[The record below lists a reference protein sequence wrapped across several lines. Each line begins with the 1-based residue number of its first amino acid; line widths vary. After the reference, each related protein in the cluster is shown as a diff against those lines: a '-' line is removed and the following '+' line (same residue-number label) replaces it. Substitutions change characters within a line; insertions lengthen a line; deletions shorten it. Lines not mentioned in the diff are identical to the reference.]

1 MGLKEQLNAGAT
13 VLQRQKV
20 SFGITGNLSQYTGS
34 VDLNRTFIL
43 TDVQSSVPCRV
54 RLYGNASSR
63 NDPTE
68 LARPY
73 ASQSIP
79 ASIALITDIT
89 LTDTT
94 LFNFAPPVFGANL
107 DNPIQTAIYY
117 TVDQTSGSL
126 SGSNTISFTRFTLE
140 DPTVVNL
147 PSVVTRETLLIT
159 SSISTGQSIT
169 GSISTPKTYLLLQ
182 AIPDTSPVRLR
193 LYSDASYL
201 DNPNEI
207 SRTFGVEPVSM
218 SGLIADL
225 YMDVTETSSL
235 TPVILGRNM
244 ETSPISTTYF
254 NLTNDSVASA
264 VNASLIVF
272 SLED

>member
-1 MGLKEQLNAGAT
+1 M
-13 VLQRQKV
+13 
-20 SFGITGNLSQYTGS
+20 TG
-34 VDLNRTFIL
+34 
-43 TDVQSSVPCRV
+43 VQTCALPI
-54 RLYGNASSR
+54 
-63 NDPTE
+63 
-68 LARPY
+68 Y

-79 ASIALITDIT
+79 ASIALITDID
-89 LTDTT
+89 LSDSSI
-94 LFNFAPPVFGANL
+94 FKFSPPMFGANL

-193 LYSDASYL
+193 LYSDASYR

>member
-1 MGLKEQLNAGAT
+1 M
-13 VLQRQKV
+13 
-20 SFGITGNLSQYTGS
+20 
-34 VDLNRTFIL
+34 
-43 TDVQSSVPCRV
+43 
-54 RLYGNASSR
+54 
-63 NDPTE
+63 
-68 LARPY
+68 
-73 ASQSIP
+73 
-79 ASIALITDIT
+79 
-89 LTDTT
+89 
-94 LFNFAPPVFGANL
+94 FGANL

-193 LYSDASYL
+193 LYSDASYR
-201 DNPNEI
+201 DDPNEV